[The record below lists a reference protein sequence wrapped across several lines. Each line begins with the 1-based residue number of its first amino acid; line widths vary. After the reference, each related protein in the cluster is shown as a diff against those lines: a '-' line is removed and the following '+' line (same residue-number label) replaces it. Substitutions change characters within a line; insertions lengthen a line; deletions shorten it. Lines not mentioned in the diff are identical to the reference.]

1 MAIDSFVWYP
11 SLGDGSLTF
20 GDIPYVVRDFS
31 GLGSTFVVPQTE
43 KSPFQVG
50 ETLLNV
56 RSDMRVF
63 SISLRLVA
71 DSKEE
76 LSDLR
81 HALSRSMVTNP
92 VRQTGDVSMGL
103 LRYMRPG
110 RDTLEL
116 PCLARESPQF
126 SEIDGAKWAAD
137 ADLEFVAPYPYWRK
151 TADSLSILAGLA
163 GGLEF
168 AIEFPIEFETANIEK
183 EIQNSGD
190 IPAPFR
196 ARVFGELTTFRLINL
211 TTGAQLEVS
220 GAIAAGD
227 YVEVSTGF
235 GEKYV
240 RYVDLPSGATTDI
253 FARLTLGSSFWLL
266 RRGSNM
272 IRFEADTNVS
282 GSVNFYWRERFAG
295 L

>member
-1 MAIDSFVWYP
+1 MALDHFEWFP
-11 SLGDGSLTF
+11 PEGDTSLVF

-56 RSDMRVF
+56 RSDMRAF
-63 SISLRLVA
+63 SISLRLIA
-71 DSKEE
+71 GTKGE
-76 LSDLR
+76 LHDLR
-81 HALSRSMVTNP
+81 HALARSMVTNP
-92 VRQTGDVSMGL
+92 VRQTGDVSLGL
-103 LRYMRPG
+103 LRYMRAG
-110 RDTLEL
+110 RDALEL
-116 PCLARESPQF
+116 PCVPRESPQF
-126 SEIDGAKWAAD
+126 GEIDGAKWAVD
-137 ADLEFVAPYPYWRK
+137 ADLEFVAPNPYWRG
-151 TADSLSILAGLA
+151 TSDSLSILAGLA

-183 EIQNSGD
+183 EIINQGD

-196 ARVFGELTTFRLINL
+196 ARVFGDLTTFRLLNL
-211 TTGAQLEVS
+211 TTGASLEVS
-220 GAIAAGD
+220 GPIAAGD

-240 RYVDLPSGATTDI
+240 RYVDLPGGATTDI
-253 FARLTLGSSFWLL
+253 FDRLTLGSNFWLL

-272 IRFEADTNVS
+272 IRFEADTNIS
-282 GSVNFYWRERFAG
+282 GTVNFYWRERFAG